1 MPYVEQSITIYAPPY
16 VVFDLIANQPERMPE
31 WWSAFELQSRVTP
44 PPTAVGSVSHYVY
57 NMMGVKIKG
66 EHQVIEMDE
75 NARLVVK
82 TTSGIDSAFEFTF
95 TPVDGGTELNVR
107 VEYTLPGSVL
117 GQLLNRLAI
126 EQRNEHDLAEG
137 LQNLKKIVET
147 EART

>member
-16 VVFDLIANQPERMPE
+16 VVFDLVANQPERMPE
-31 WWSAFELQSRVTP
+31 WWHAFELQTRVSP
-44 PPTAVGSVSHYVY
+44 PPTAVGSVSRYVY

-66 EHQVIEMDE
+66 EHQVVEMDE

-82 TTSGIDSAFEFTF
+82 TSSGIDSAFEFTF
-95 TPVDGGTELNVR
+95 APTNGGTELTVR

-126 EQRNEHDLAEG
+126 EQRNERDLAEG
-137 LQNLKKIVET
+137 LQNLKQIVET